1 MPSPGSPLLQRFHG
15 LESSSPRFYDQLTD
29 ILYGEEYMRHVSDLQ
44 DDDIRWLVDYLDE
57 ARSMS
62 HHHSPLSA

>member
-1 MPSPGSPLLQRFHG
+1 MPSPGPQLLQRFHG
-15 LESSSPRFYDQLTD
+15 LERSSPHFYDQLTN

-57 ARSMS
+57 ARSTS
-62 HHHSPLSA
+62 RHRSPLSV